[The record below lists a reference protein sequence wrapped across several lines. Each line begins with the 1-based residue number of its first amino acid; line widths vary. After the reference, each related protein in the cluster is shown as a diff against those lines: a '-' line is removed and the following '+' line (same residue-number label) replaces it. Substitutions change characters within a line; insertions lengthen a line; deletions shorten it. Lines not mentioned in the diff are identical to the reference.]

1 MRERIR
7 KMKKQIR
14 QVLVLILALCI
25 LAASAEPVQVR
36 ANTFDNA
43 YTYYNSYGD
52 GVKFWESGRSDGD
65 ICYATKANV
74 TSASIRFRTLG
85 WKATVR
91 NEGGSTLQTIYF
103 KLGGS
108 YLQYVDSRAVS
119 GYEYNLYMM
128 SLSTLKGRMNAKT
141 KEALEA
147 GQCTIT
153 LDACMTTVK
162 NNVVQGSMTD
172 GGSFSGS
179 VYTTY
184 SGIVNAA
191 GWSEN
196 GKASL
201 HSYFDKEVDNLFYD
215 IKVSKAEGIKSVS
228 GGGHY
233 LYGTKITVS
242 AALKKG
248 YTFDGWK
255 GLKSGNALDLSFY
268 VNESGTVTAYAA
280 AIELDIVYHRNFSS
294 LDKTTAGQNVVY
306 GEDSPVLKGAV
317 WKKDGKKPLG
327 WALSQGAT
335 EPNYDLKADI
345 TNAWIIKHA
354 PQVHLYAVWEK
365 ETDSGGSTGG
375 GGTTGGGSATGG
387 GSTTGST
394 LTPDPNPEP
403 PYVPNPDPN
412 PEPPYVPDPDPDPD
426 PEPPYVPD
434 PELPYVPNPDP
445 NPELPYVPD
454 PDPDPTPPYVADPDP
469 APPYVA
475 DPDPDPIPPSD
486 EELPPTEPVQMRF
499 ISQKYFEDG
508 SGNLVSRIDGGL
520 EADSR
525 WAADASL
532 RSLLRHVLQIAGQ
545 T

>member
-7 KMKKQIR
+7 IMKKQIR
-14 QVLVLILALCI
+14 QVLALILALCI
-25 LAASAEPVQVR
+25 LAASAGPVQVR

-43 YTYYNSYGD
+43 YTYYNLYGD

-108 YLQYVDSRAVS
+108 YLKYVDSRVVS

-153 LDACMTTVK
+153 LDACMTTVR

-184 SGIVNAA
+184 DGIANAA

-201 HSYFDKEVDNLFYD
+201 HSYYDKEVDNLFFD
-215 IKVSKAEGIKSVS
+215 IKVGKTEGIKSVS

-233 LYGTKITVS
+233 LYGTKVTVS
-242 AALKKG
+242 AVLKKG

-255 GLKSGNALDLSFY
+255 GLKSGKALDLSFY
-268 VNESGTVTAYAA
+268 VNASGTVTAYAA
-280 AIELDIVYHRNFSS
+280 GIELDIVYHRNRTS
-294 LDKTTAGQNVVY
+294 LDATTVEQHVVY
-306 GEDSPVLKGAV
+306 GEGSPVLKGAV

-345 TNAWIIKHA
+345 TSAWIIKHA
-354 PQVHLYAVWEK
+354 PQVHLYAVWEE
-365 ETDSGGSTGG
+365 ETDS
-375 GGTTGGGSATGG
+375 GGTTGGGG
-387 GSTTGST
+387 TTGST
-394 LTPDPNPEP
+394 LTPDPNP
-403 PYVPNPDPN
+403 D
-412 PEPPYVPDPDPDPD
+412 PEPLPNPDPD

-434 PELPYVPNPDP
+434 PEPLPDPDPPYVPDPDPEPPYVPDP
-445 NPELPYVPD
+445 NPGPDPDPTLPYVAD
-454 PDPDPTPPYVADPDP
+454 PDPDPTPPYVP
-469 APPYVA
+469 

-486 EELPPTEPVQMRF
+486 EDLPPAEPVQMRF
-499 ISQKYFEDG
+499 ISQKYFEDE

-525 WAADASL
+525 WAVDTSL
-532 RSLLRHVLQIAGQ
+532 RSLLRHVLQIGGQ